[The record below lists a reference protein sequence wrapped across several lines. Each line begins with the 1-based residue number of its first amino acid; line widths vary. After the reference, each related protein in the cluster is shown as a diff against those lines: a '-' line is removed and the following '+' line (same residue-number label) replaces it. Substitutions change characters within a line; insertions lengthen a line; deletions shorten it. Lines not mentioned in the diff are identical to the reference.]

1 MELAWVEYCGM
12 LRVVAT
18 VRGDEKGG
26 RMRLFGV
33 DRSRR
38 LAVQGWVVGAV
49 DGSYPLIA
57 LRERWTKLSIG
68 QISCQLLAIYFL

>member
-38 LAVQGWVVGAV
+38 LAVQRWVVGAV

-57 LRERWTKLSIG
+57 
-68 QISCQLLAIYFL
+68 